1 MRLLAFILSLL
12 TLTCFGQSIQ
22 RQRWTTNT
30 APDSVV
36 IAGVNTTVT
45 TNVLAGGRVTFTID
59 SAGGPGGSQ
68 TNLALVVGG
77 TNAYVSSVTNLGVT
91 TFTVD
96 GPALRTQWS
105 VGDITNAGTA
115 AYSNAAAFDLSGTA
129 LNATNS
135 LYGTLSGQIVGSTN
149 TTTLT
154 TQLGL
159 GTAAY
164 SNTAA
169 FLLKAGDTATGP
181 LLSSSASITTPAST
195 ELATAGWVRS
205 LFNSG
210 SFFYTTTNVFANA
223 TNVGSDQ
230 FVYEFSTNIPLPAV
244 RSWTTTAGDFLTN
257 NGYIGSVLVTNPLQQ
272 LSGQI
277 SVSAYLGFT
286 GGASTPTLTLHPEIY
301 YSYDRTNWLGDYS
314 AGNQNIVHNSTNLYQ
329 WVIDFPAQTST
340 NATGFWIQRRF
351 KVGAVTG
358 TGTRTL
364 WVMIGTNAIS
374 GTADASHISVN
385 LPNGTINSTKSIY
398 VADIST
404 NQLPYTG
411 ITNSPWVNP
420 TNAKTTGAIL
430 YAPSTTDAAWI
441 SQSVISANAGARVRV
456 PAVQGGA
463 LTMTPVSQ
471 FGIRRMI
478 YIGAIGSTSLS
489 GVGDAL
495 TVGGLAGF
503 AIASTATANPSV
515 EYFTPAV
522 TANTNGVTMGQ
533 QYPCSKSGSYNFVVQ
548 VTNAA
553 SWRMWVAVTTASG
566 AALANDETNTVR
578 TGFGFLGSTT
588 NWANWRLM
596 TDDGNATHWTMT
608 DTGVAL
614 TTPVTNFTFIVNGN
628 SSVMTSVVGL
638 LNGIPVATNTSNLP
652 SFVGRP
658 EVGIATLDNAAA
670 GFRFYEFSAELDR

>member
-1 MRLLAFILSLL
+1 MKSILQSPVRFILFGWSIRKELLAAVEERDKLKDSIATVQAEANLLKSTLAQTREAQQKTHGHVRKLLGFIAASRRIDEPSQAGTIRGILTRQGLVIILFFMSLS
-12 TLTCFGQSIQ
+12 CFGQAIQ

-77 TNAYVSSVTNLGVT
+77 TNAYVHSATNLGVT

-129 LNATNS
+129 LNATND
-135 LYGTLSGQIVGSTN
+135 LYTTLSSQITGSTN

-205 LFNSG
+205 LFNAG
-210 SFFYTTTNVFANA
+210 AFFYTTTNVFANA

-244 RSWTTTAGDFLTN
+244 RSWTTADFLTN
-257 NGYIGSVLVTNPLQQ
+257 NGYIGSVLVTNPIQQ

-286 GGASTPTLTLHPEIY
+286 GGASTPTLTLHPEVY
-301 YSYDRTNWLGDYS
+301 LSYDRTNWFGDYS
-314 AGNQNIVHNSTNLYQ
+314 AGNQNIVHGSTNLYQ
-329 WVIDFPAQTST
+329 WVIDFPAQVST

-364 WVMIGTNAIS
+364 WVMVGTNAIS

-404 NQLPYTG
+404 NQLPFSA
-411 ITNSPWVNP
+411 ITNHPIFTGYTATTVPSGGWSVNQTVRYVP
-420 TNAKTTGAIL
+420 TIGSGGANGTEYLMQSVVPITCTFTNMYVRESALGANTNATWTLMTNGVASNMTC
-430 YAPSTTDAAWI
+430 STIGVGGSTIVQSSDTSHGVPIAAGTLV
-441 SQSVISANAGARVRV
+441 SVKVVGDNTSAGVISA
-456 PAVQGGA
+456 
-463 LTMTPVSQ
+463 
-471 FGIRRMI
+471 
-478 YIGAIGSTSLS
+478 GSI
-489 GVGDAL
+489 V
-495 TVGGLAGF
+495 
-503 AIASTATANPSV
+503 I
-515 EYFTPAV
+515 
-522 TANTNGVTMGQ
+522 
-533 QYPCSKSGSYNFVVQ
+533 QYY
-548 VTNAA
+548 
-553 SWRMWVAVTTASG
+553 
-566 AALANDETNTVR
+566 
-578 TGFGFLGSTT
+578 
-588 NWANWRLM
+588 
-596 TDDGNATHWTMT
+596 
-608 DTGVAL
+608 
-614 TTPVTNFTFIVNGN
+614 
-628 SSVMTSVVGL
+628 
-638 LNGIPVATNTSNLP
+638 
-652 SFVGRP
+652 
-658 EVGIATLDNAAA
+658 
-670 GFRFYEFSAELDR
+670 Y